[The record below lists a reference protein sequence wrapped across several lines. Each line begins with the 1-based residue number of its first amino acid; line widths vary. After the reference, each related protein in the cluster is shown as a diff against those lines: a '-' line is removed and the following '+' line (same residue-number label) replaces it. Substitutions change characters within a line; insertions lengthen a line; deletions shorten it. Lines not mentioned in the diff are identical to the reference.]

1 MSDQDI
7 RQCFI
12 SHCSSDRKLHKTLGD
27 IVYGGFDSGRYKFFH
42 SSQKEFNAVAGM
54 GLSAQLRKALN
65 GSDAMIA
72 LITDSYLRS
81 QICLTELS
89 TFWFMDKP
97 VIALVYC
104 EEGIKFIKNLMGEGF
119 IYIDVTSKNRDPEE
133 LAQRMITALGS
144 CGFTPADKKEAAEA
158 FEGFFRDIH
167 QADPARAYI
176 GSGEVFDSINKYC
189 AEAGIKRVTNAN
201 LSDSALLKNL
211 RGCSSIYIVSTTG
224 RNLISKLSADFIP
237 KALGQGTNIYILI
250 PDRDSDFISDVA
262 EVEDPENKERSRERF
277 AREFNGVVNDLK
289 EALERSRK
297 EYPDGKGEIFFGCA
311 SNLLRQT
318 VTMSV
323 HKSGRVWGWL
333 SVTIPPKRTIGNTP
347 SIEFEGNENDEL
359 FDGSF
364 TGTVLYHVV
373 SMYRIAEGRGEV
385 IRISESDGFTGWG
398 KANAARR
405 AGDAGPDGP
414 WSEMVREAE
423 EYWKGR
429 YEESRVNMASRS
441 GDTELIEVA
450 AQHPLRSNGKP
461 GREFAKR
468 LDLAAELYHKLM
480 EQGSDVKIYVP
491 GSLHV
496 HDGKADKC
504 ALSDAGVRYLKA
516 KQIPEEDLLGNE
528 MNVLYKGDAGVYN
541 TADECYVAA
550 RIFSDGEFR
559 RLHCVCS
566 PNQLMRKKLFY
577 IAFGVIP
584 YYYTV
589 NIDSLAHD
597 DIYEF
602 FHGVPDVL
610 FNDHTWQ
617 GKDSENGN
625 RTRRDRMPGLAE
637 IKE

>member
-1 MSDQDI
+1 MKDQDI

-12 SHCSSDRKLHKTLGD
+12 SHCSGDRKLHKTLGD

-54 GLSAQLRKALN
+54 GLSAQLREALN
-65 GSDAMIA
+65 DSDVMIA
-72 LITDSYLRS
+72 LITDNYLRS

-89 TFWFMDKP
+89 SFWFMDKP
-97 VIALVYC
+97 VIALAYC

-119 IYIDVTSKNRDPEE
+119 IYIDATSEERDPED
-133 LAQRMITALGS
+133 LAQRMITALGN
-144 CGFTPADKKEAAEA
+144 CGFRPLDKKTAAAA
-158 FEGFFRDIH
+158 FEGFFRDAD
-167 QADPARAYI
+167 QAEPSRGYI
-176 GSGEVFDSINKYC
+176 GSGEVFGNINKYC
-189 AEAGIKRVTNAN
+189 AEAGIRRVTNVN
-201 LSDSALLKNL
+201 LSDNDLLEKL
-211 RGCSSIYIVSTTG
+211 EDCRRIYIVSTTG

-237 KALGQGTNIYILI
+237 AMLAKGTDFYVII
-250 PDRDSDFISDVA
+250 PDRASDFISDVA
-262 EVEDPENKERSRERF
+262 EVEDPQNKERSRHRF
-277 AREFNGVVNDLK
+277 SDEFGNVLTDLQ
-289 EALERSRK
+289 EALGRSRY
-297 EYPDGKGEIFFGCA
+297 EYPEGKGEIFFGCA

-318 VTMSV
+318 VTMGV
-323 HKSGRVWGWL
+323 HEDGSVWGWL
-333 SVTIPPKRTIGNTP
+333 SVTMPPKRTIGNTP
-347 SIEFEGNENDEL
+347 SIEFEG
-359 FDGSF
+359 
-364 TGTVLYHVV
+364 GTRGAGFAATAYYHVT
-373 SMYRIAEGRGEV
+373 SMYRFAVRRGEV
-385 IRISESDGFTGWG
+385 IRISESVGFTGWEKEEAAG
-398 KANAARR
+398 TAGTAGMLTETVRDAEKYWQDRYDKA
-405 AGDAGPDGP
+405 
-414 WSEMVREAE
+414 
-423 EYWKGR
+423 
-429 YEESRVNMASRS
+429 RVNMASRG
-441 GDTELIEVA
+441 GDLELIEVA

-550 RIFSDGEFR
+550 RIFNDGEFR
-559 RLHCVCS
+559 RLHCICS

-589 NIDSLAHD
+589 NIDALAHD

-617 GKDSENGN
+617 GEDSENGN
-625 RTRRDRMPGLAE
+625 RTRRDRMPGLAK
-637 IKE
+637 IRK